1 MAVLKSSNKSSSLSK
16 DQKHILYKT
25 YYKDVFKT
33 IYYFTKDKE
42 VSKELTNEAYI
53 KAFEKYDN
61 LDEIDKFKP
70 WICRIGLNI
79 AKNYVTRNNKITL
92 VDDTENLNLIS
103 ENMEDEVID
112 KMHKNHIRQKVRNT
126 ISKLDVKYKEVIFMR
141 YYNELSYNDISEKLD
156 LNINT
161 VKSRVN
167 RAKEKLYNLLNME
180 GDYNE

>member
-1 MAVLKSSNKSSSLSK
+1 MAVLKISNKSSSLSN
-16 DQKHILYKT
+16 DQKHILYKS

-42 VSKELTNEAYI
+42 ISKELTNEAYI

-70 WICRIGLNI
+70 WICRIGLNL
-79 AKNYVTRNNKITL
+79 AKNHVTRNNRITL
-92 VDDTENLNLIS
+92 VEDTESLNLIS
-103 ENMEDEVID
+103 GNMEDEVID
-112 KMHKNHIRQKVRNT
+112 KIQKKHIRQKVRST
-126 ISKLDVKYKEVIFMR
+126 ISKLDIKYKEVIFMR

-167 RAKEKLYNLLNME
+167 RAKEKLYNLLKME
-180 GDYNE
+180 GGYDE